1 MKIFTSYNF
10 GFSNCLQL
18 YRYQAKNYSQILNKV
33 DNNNTI
39 KNKVLKKLVKGLK
52 NFVKK
57 RKTKSNNMVTS
68 NIKMSQEMK
77 NKGQLSIEKNVIKNE
92 LMFTNE

>member
-10 GFSNCLQL
+10 DFSNCLQL

-39 KNKVLKKLVKGLK
+39 KNQVLKKLVKGLK

-57 RKTKSNNMVTS
+57 RKTKSNNMVTN
-68 NIKMSQEMK
+68 NIKNVSRD
-77 NKGQLSIEKNVIKNE
+77 EKQRLVEYRKE
-92 LMFTNE
+92 CYKK

>member
-1 MKIFTSYNF
+1 
-10 GFSNCLQL
+10 
-18 YRYQAKNYSQILNKV
+18 
-33 DNNNTI
+33 
-39 KNKVLKKLVKGLK
+39 
-52 NFVKK
+52 
-57 RKTKSNNMVTS
+57 MVTS